1 MQKVFSWSQFCPDLR
16 NWTFLDQLKSK
27 KFFFCYFFN
36 VMKRRYIRSLIYTE
50 LRVASYSWKIHK
62 YIPILESKD
71 QNWEYVLEH
80 KICEFA
86 KLCHEYEVLD
96 LFSCGL
102 VKPQVV
108 TTTTTIKPKPENDQK
123 GEFCFLFIC
132 ITL

>member
-1 MQKVFSWSQFCPDLR
+1 MQKVVDLNFRPDLR

-27 KFFFCYFFN
+27 ETFYISLMSRN
-36 VMKRRYIRSLIYTE
+36 DDIRSLIYIE
-50 LRVASYSWKIHK
+50 LMVASYSRKIHK
-62 YIPILESKD
+62 YLFLNLKIKIENMFSSIKYVNS
-71 QNWEYVLEH
+71 QNY
-80 KICEFA
+80 I
-86 KLCHEYEVLD
+86 CHEYEVLD